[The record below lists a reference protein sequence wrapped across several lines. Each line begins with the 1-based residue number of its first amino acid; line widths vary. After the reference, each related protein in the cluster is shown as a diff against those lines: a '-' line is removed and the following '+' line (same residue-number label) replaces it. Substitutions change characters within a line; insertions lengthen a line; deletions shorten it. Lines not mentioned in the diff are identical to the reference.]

1 MDIQSISIVPES
13 VGCNAK
19 CKYCIAS
26 MTYTPNKGDR
36 LDFNRLSNALQ
47 YATAGKAQT
56 AILTSKG
63 ETLMSDW
70 DYLGDI
76 LKLTKEHGFGQ
87 RDLHSNMSL
96 VKGREEEFLE
106 KLVNKPY
113 GLTNVTVTVA
123 SLDPVIN
130 SDLMGIDINYGELF
144 RFLRKDADIAV
155 RLSCV
160 MNKEAVYDRQTMED
174 YISKAKE
181 HDISQIVFR
190 GLWTPDNSR
199 ENKVSRWSREH
210 KIEIDIANNALEA
223 MVLENKAFKI
233 FDLPWGQTVYDMDG
247 INTTAATCT
256 VNYFKDSIKSLV
268 FLPNNHMYSTWEF
281 EGSIIM

>member
-1 MDIQSISIVPES
+1 MEVQSISIVPES
-13 VGCNAK
+13 VGCNAR

-26 MTYTPNKGDR
+26 MTYTSNKGDR
-36 LDFNRLSNALQ
+36 LNFNRLSNALQ
-47 YATAGKAQT
+47 YARAGNAQT

-106 KLVNKPY
+106 KLVAKPY
-113 GLTNVTVTVA
+113 GLTNVTVTAA
-123 SLDPVIN
+123 SLDHVKN
-130 SDLMGIDINYGELF
+130 RELMGIDIDYGQLF
-144 RFLRKDADIAV
+144 RFLKQDADIAV

-160 MNKEAVYDRQTMED
+160 MNKEAVHDRKTMED
-174 YISKAKE
+174 YISKAKDY
-181 HDISQIVFR
+181 DISQIVFR
-190 GLWTPDNSR
+190 GLWTPDNSK
-199 ENKVSRWSREH
+199 ENKVSRWGREN

-223 MVLENKAFKI
+223 MVKENKAFKI
-233 FDLPWGQTVYDMDG
+233 FDLPWGQTVYDVNG

-256 VNYFKDSIKSLV
+256 VNYFKDSIKSLAWV
-268 FLPNNHMYSTWEF
+268 RYIFPAW
-281 EGSIIM
+281 

>member
-1 MDIQSISIVPES
+1 MNIQSISIVPES

-26 MTYTPNKGDR
+26 MTYTPNKGDK
-36 LDFNRLSNALQ
+36 LDFNRMSNALQ
-47 YATAGKAQT
+47 YARAGNAQT

-70 DYLGDI
+70 TYLGDI

-87 RDLHSNMSL
+87 RDLHTNMAL
-96 VKGREEEFLE
+96 VKGREKEFLE
-106 KLVNKPY
+106 KLVNQPY

-123 SLDPVIN
+123 SLDPAIN
-130 SDLMGIDINYGELF
+130 MELMGIDVDYENLF

-160 MNKEAVYDRQTMED
+160 MNKEAVHDRKTIED

-181 HDISQIVFR
+181 YDISQIVFR
-190 GLWTPDNSR
+190 GLWTPDNSK
-199 ENKVSRWSREH
+199 ENKVSGWSREN
-210 KIEIDIANNALEA
+210 KIEVDTANKALEA
-223 MVLENKAFKI
+223 MVQEKKAFRV
-233 FDLPWGQTVYDMDG
+233 FELPWGQTVYDVKG
-247 INTTAATCT
+247 INVTAATCT

-268 FLPNNHMYSTWEF
+268 FLPNNHLYTTWEF